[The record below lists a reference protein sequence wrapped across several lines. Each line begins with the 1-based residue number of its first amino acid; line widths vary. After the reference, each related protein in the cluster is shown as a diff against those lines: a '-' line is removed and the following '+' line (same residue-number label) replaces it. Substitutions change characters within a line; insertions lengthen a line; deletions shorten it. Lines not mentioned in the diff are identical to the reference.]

1 MDAWANDYFR
11 TLGFTSIHNLGEYR
25 TSVSD
30 VPRTLFIA
38 IGIEMTLFDG
48 SVYIDGTFGWR
59 VTKKSWGMIWFKGVY
74 LQLLESTDF
83 AERI

>member
-38 IGIEMTLFDG
+38 VGIEMTYLMA
-48 SVYIDGTFGWR
+48 YILMDFR
-59 VTKKSWGMIWFKGVY
+59 MACNKSWGMIWFKGY
-74 LQLLESTDF
+74 IFS
-83 AERI
+83 RIQQILRSAYIGL